1 MYDICK
7 YLSQSDTIRNYLHAF
22 PKRPSDTLLSYEIS
36 TEIMF
41 DVERVLKIE
50 DEEKNLTHS
59 F

>member
-1 MYDICK
+1 MYDTCK
-7 YLSQSDTIRNYLHAF
+7 YLSESDAIHNYLHAF
-22 PKRPSDTLLSYEIS
+22 PKIPSETLLSFEIS